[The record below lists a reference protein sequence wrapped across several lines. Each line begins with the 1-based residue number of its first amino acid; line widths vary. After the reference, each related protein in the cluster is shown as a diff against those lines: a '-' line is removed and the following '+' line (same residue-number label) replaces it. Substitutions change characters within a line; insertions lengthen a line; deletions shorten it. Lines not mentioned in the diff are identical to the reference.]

1 MALSFNTSRC
11 RLSGIAVNGPLLQR
25 VQMQTVAE
33 NPAIIA
39 LDRTSVTLRLLE
51 LEYLLLNLT
60 ALANHLARDKL
71 AESDASVGV
80 QRSFL
85 TRQKLRLGLLH
96 LEGNHGNRSV
106 ARVV

>member
-1 MALSFNTSRC
+1 
-11 RLSGIAVNGPLLQR
+11 
-25 VQMQTVAE
+25 MQTVAE